1 MSGIPI
7 TKEAKKM
14 NNEKKKV
21 KPQTMKLKQRKF
33 LFFADVV
40 LDKIEG
46 EIKNPTCHP
55 KDNMEYIKEEIEKM
69 RETLSTMKFQP
80 SYPLHIVDNWHPKDK
95 LGDTLLNLYY
105 DYLDL
110 E

>member
-1 MSGIPI
+1 
-7 TKEAKKM
+7 M

-21 KPQTMKLKQRKF
+21 KPQTMKLKQRRF
-33 LFFADVV
+33 LFFTDAV
-40 LDKIEG
+40 LDKIES
-46 EIKNPTCHP
+46 EIKKPTRHP
-55 KDNMEYIKEEIEKM
+55 KDSLEYIKEEIEKM
-69 RETLSTMKFQP
+69 REALSMMKFQP
-80 SYPLHIVDNWHPKDK
+80 GYPLHIVDHWHPKDK